1 MKLLERDEPLSPR
14 ERDELDAVDQAL
26 AGRTVDP
33 EHAAWADL
41 TSLIAE
47 ERPGVDEEWAAELDR
62 RKACRFPRSEGSGF
76 RDWVEGLRPMRIAAP
91 AGALATLAI
100 VAVVAVST
108 LNEGSSSDSS
118 GVVAP
123 DTAVSSSA
131 DSAVGSTTTSSASAG
146 AGSANL
152 SGKLNAATSAA
163 AGDAAAAGEEVS
175 PVPTQ
180 GNDGRIAPG
189 TEDRKVDRSV
199 QLTLTTNPE
208 KVRDVSDQV
217 IAITRSLHG
226 IVASSQVSV
235 AGKQSQANLQLTIP
249 TRNLDTAIDQLTK
262 LANVDSL
269 NEATE
274 DITRPFV
281 SAKDNLDDLQA
292 QRRKLLEALGNA
304 TTDTEAEAL
313 RLQIDDVRHQISR
326 AEAAFENIARRA
338 NLSDLNVTVM
348 GDPNVKEDRD
358 LGDWFD
364 DAVSV
369 LRDVAG
375 VLLIS
380 AAIVVPLG
388 ILVGVTWAAVS
399 WSRRRR
405 RERALDA

>member
-1 MKLLERDEPLSPR
+1 MKLLERDEPLGPR

-33 EHAAWADL
+33 EHAAWAEL

-47 ERPGVDEEWAAELDR
+47 ERPRIDAEWAAELDH
-62 RKACRFPRSEGSGF
+62 RKASRFSRSEGTGF
-76 RDWVEGLRPMRIAAP
+76 RAWIEGLRPMRIAAP

-100 VAVVAVST
+100 VTVVAVST
-108 LNEGSSSDSS
+108 LNDGGSSDSG

-123 DTAVSSSA
+123 DTPVSSSA
-131 DSAVGSTTTSSASAG
+131 DSSVGATTTSGSAG

-152 SGKLNAATSAA
+152 EGEL
-163 AGDAAAAGEEVS
+163 DALQSTA
-175 PVPTQ
+175 
-180 GNDGRIAPG
+180 GNDGAPAADEFAPAPAAKDSRIAPG
-189 TEDRKVDRSV
+189 TDKRQVDRSV

-217 IAITRSLHG
+217 IAITRSLNG

-274 DITRPFV
+274 DITRPFI
-281 SAKDNLDDLQA
+281 SAKDNLNDLEA

-358 LGDWFD
+358 LGDWLD

-380 AAIVVPLG
+380 AAIVFPLG
-388 ILVGVTWAAVS
+388 ILIGLTWAVVA
-399 WSRRRR
+399 WIRRRR